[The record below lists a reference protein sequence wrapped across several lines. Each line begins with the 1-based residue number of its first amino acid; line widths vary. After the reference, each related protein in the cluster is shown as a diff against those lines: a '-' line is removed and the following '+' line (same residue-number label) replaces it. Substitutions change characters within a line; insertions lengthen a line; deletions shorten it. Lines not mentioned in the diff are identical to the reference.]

1 MTRYELSTYPIL
13 IQEAQW
19 LAGRIEAMRVKI
31 DAPRI
36 PQLTGQPG
44 ARTVLS
50 GSMQERLADEY
61 LDTAPQYEQRLLE
74 VRAHLRKMEDAVD
87 KLPVKERMVTRWH
100 CFDKFS
106 YKYIADTMDL
116 SVSVVSRIMASA
128 YKMLEEQ
135 DENHS

>member
-44 ARTVLS
+44 ARAVLP

-74 VRAHLRKMEDAVD
+74 VRAHLRRMEDAVD
-87 KLPVKERMVTRWH
+87 QLPPKERMVTRWH
-100 CFDKFS
+100 CFDRFS
-106 YKYIADTMDL
+106 YKHIADMMEL
-116 SVSVVSRIMASA
+116 SQSVVSKIMMNA
-128 YKMLEEQ
+128 YRLLEEK
-135 DENHS
+135 EKE

>member
-44 ARTVLS
+44 ARTVLP

-74 VRAHLRKMEDAVD
+74 VRAHLRRMEDAVD
-87 KLPVKERMVTRWH
+87 KLPPKERMVTRWH

-106 YKYIADTMDL
+106 YKYIADMMEL
-116 SVSVVSRIMASA
+116 SQSVVSKIMMNA
-128 YKMLEEQ
+128 YRLLEEK
-135 DENHS
+135 EKE

>member
-36 PQLTGQPG
+36 PQITGQPG
-44 ARTVLS
+44 ARTVLP
-50 GSMQERLADEY
+50 GSMQERLADEF

-87 KLPVKERMVTRWH
+87 KLPPKERLVTRYH
-100 CFDKFS
+100 CFDKLS
-106 YKYIADTMDL
+106 YKYISDVMEI
-116 SVSVVSRIMASA
+116 SVSLVSKIMMSS
-128 YKMLEEQ
+128 YKLLEEQ
-135 DENHS
+135 DANS

>member
-44 ARTVLS
+44 ARTVLP

-74 VRAHLRKMEDAVD
+74 VRAHLRRMEDAVD
-87 KLPVKERMVTRWH
+87 KLPPKERMVTRLH
-100 CFDKFS
+100 CFDRMS
-106 YKYIADTMDL
+106 YKYISDVMEI
-116 SVSVVSRIMASA
+116 SVSLVSKIMMSS
-128 YKMLEEQ
+128 YKLLEEQ
-135 DENHS
+135 DANS